1 MISAKNDAD
10 KDRGEEVKIR
20 ISVDEPSQA
29 AANGPAGSPAEDEL
43 PEVLEGE
50 LVDEDP
56 EIEEEIM
63 EENLEAATLEM
74 EREFAALS
82 QDLEETRAKAE
93 EYLNGWQR
101 ALADFTNYKRRIER
115 DQQQTMQNTV
125 GSVVKRYL
133 PILDDLER
141 ALNNRPKEGEG
152 AVWANGI
159 ELIYRKF
166 LMSLEADGVKP
177 MEAEGQLFD
186 PNLHE
191 AISQEPSPEHESGQI
206 IEVLQKGY
214 LVGERVLRPAVV
226 RVAE

>member
-1 MISAKNDAD
+1 MAAAKKSAD

-20 ISVDEPSQA
+20 ISVDEPSEA
-29 AANGPAGSPAEDEL
+29 AADKRAGTSAQDEK
-43 PEVLEGE
+43 PEVVEGE
-50 LVDEDP
+50 LVNDL
-56 EIEEEIM
+56 EEEEDLM
-63 EENLEAATLEM
+63 EEELKAATLEM
-74 EREFAALS
+74 EREFKALS
-82 QDLEETRAKAE
+82 QELEEAQAKAE

-141 ALNNRPKEGEG
+141 ALNNRPKDGEG

-166 LMSLEADGVKP
+166 LMSLEADGVKS
-177 MEAEGQLFD
+177 MQAEGQMFD

-191 AISQEPSPEHESGQI
+191 AISQEPSQEHDSGQI

-214 LVGERVLRPAVV
+214 LIGERVLRPAVV

>member
-1 MISAKNDAD
+1 MMSAKNDAD

-20 ISVDEPSQA
+20 ISVDEPAPA
-29 AANGPAGSPAEDEL
+29 AANKPAGSPAEDEL